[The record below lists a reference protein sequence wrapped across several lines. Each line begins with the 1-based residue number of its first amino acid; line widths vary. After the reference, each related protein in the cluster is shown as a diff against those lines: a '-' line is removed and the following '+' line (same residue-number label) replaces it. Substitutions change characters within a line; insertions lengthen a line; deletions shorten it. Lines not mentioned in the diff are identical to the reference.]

1 MIRQRDQTSAG
12 YSLIELV
19 VVLAI
24 ISLAASLAMVGLRRV
39 PDSVRLEV
47 AARNL
52 ASALRLA
59 RATAIGRHDEVLF
72 TLDADQRTFETAL
85 NRRGHFDSDISVNL
99 IVAAPERRGSVGGF
113 RFYPNGSSTGGQV
126 DLTLNSWQ
134 ARVLVSWVTGE
145 AQLEFVKSS
154 SIRE

>member
-1 MIRQRDQTSAG
+1 MIRRQNGSSAG

-24 ISLAASLAMVGLRRV
+24 VSLAASLITVALRRA

-59 RATAIGRHDEVLF
+59 RATAIGRHRETLF
-72 TLDADQRTFETAL
+72 ILDAEQRTFESAL
-85 NRRGHFDSDISVNL
+85 NQRGQFDADISVNL
-99 IVAAPERRGSVGGF
+99 IVAAPERRGAVGGF
-113 RFYPNGSSTGGQV
+113 RFFPNGSSTGGRV

-134 ARVLVSWVTGE
+134 ATVLVSWVTGE

-154 SIRE
+154 SVRQ